1 MCVHTA
7 TSLCIFVFWKLFLP
21 VQEELLSALM
31 SIDELNVLIR
41 IIGLGS
47 QFGTIQKVVSVRAMK
62 SHREVEL

>member
-1 MCVHTA
+1 
-7 TSLCIFVFWKLFLP
+7 VFWKLFLP